1 MQQFTV
7 EFRSVIMV
15 SCRRRRRRLRFKL
28 HGERVWH
35 PPRVSHQP
43 LLLLLLIPR
52 GGGGC
57 ASFCPNSLPYLPTRE
72 YRPFGWRAS
81 RRPPPPPLMTMHTL
95 YSVGGCVGAVIAE

>member
-1 MQQFTV
+1 
-7 EFRSVIMV
+7 MV

-52 GGGGC
+52 GGGGDGGC
-57 ASFCPNSLPYLPTRE
+57 ASLCPNSLPYLPTRE
-72 YRPFGWRAS
+72 YRPFGWRRVAH
-81 RRPPPPPLMTMHTL
+81 R
-95 YSVGGCVGAVIAE
+95 